1 MVTCLTTDPRNLKLI
16 KRQICILRFLRA
28 LSVGKR
34 LVLVAAMVLAIVLPR
49 DGLSLVLHDEN
60 CYLFYAANFQLNLFT
75 TTNTP
80 LYLSEMYK
88 MHPN

>member
-1 MVTCLTTDPRNLKLI
+1 MQWSHVLQLIRGISTDKETD
-16 KRQICILRFLRA
+16 ILRFLRA
-28 LSVGKR
+28 LRKR